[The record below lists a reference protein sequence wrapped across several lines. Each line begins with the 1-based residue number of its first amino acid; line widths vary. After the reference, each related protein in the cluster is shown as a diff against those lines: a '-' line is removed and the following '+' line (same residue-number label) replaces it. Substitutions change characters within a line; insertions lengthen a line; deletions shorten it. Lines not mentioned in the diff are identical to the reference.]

1 MNRISIIV
9 AILSFLSASTS
20 WGQLRDWPYSRTSEE
35 LQGYYSHDAIQPY
48 LQHSYVPAEGVQY
61 EIISTDQNKG
71 GKLRPLAFLTG
82 GYQIDPDQEIPT
94 VNLVG
99 IDYYNE
105 LNPQWSIRGSYIAG
119 ASLFPSYFEEYATN
133 RSIYPGL
140 GFNRSQSELNF
151 ANQFMG
157 QVKYSPT
164 EHFSFELGNG
174 KNFWGNGHRS
184 LILSD
189 LTSPYSYFKINTRVW
204 KLQLTNLYSR
214 LQNFTEDRLLGSTRT
229 KYTASHAL
237 SFQATP
243 NLNLTFFES
252 VVWQATDSM
261 STRNFEFNYINP
273 VIFYRP
279 VEYYQGSADNV
290 LLGLGF
296 EWEPLQTASIYGQLV
311 VDEFL
316 LREVMD
322 RNGWWG
328 NKFAGQL
335 GVHLKPFNPNGYSFR
350 SEVNVAR
357 PFTYTHGSPVQS
369 YTHLGQSLAHPL
381 GTNFFEWVNILKYD
395 NKAWRIEEQFNWA
408 IFGRDFGGENF
419 GGDIFRS
426 YTNPAMQYGN
436 QIGQGQRNEVLLN
449 KFTVERK
456 LGSSNAR
463 VFVSHMWRVQMSE
476 TNRDVNHFVLIGV
489 RLNVTPPVSDF

>member
-1 MNRISIIV
+1 MNRLSLIV
-9 AILSFLSASTS
+9 AFLLLSTSTS
-20 WGQLRDWPYSRTSEE
+20 WSQVNDWPYSRTTEE
-35 LQGYYSHDAIQPY
+35 AKDVFPHDPIQPY
-48 LQHSYVPAEGVQY
+48 RLHSYKPVEGQVY
-61 EIISTDQNKG
+61 EIQSVEEKKG
-71 GKLRPLAFLTG
+71 GKLRPLAYLSG
-82 GYQIDPDQEIPT
+82 GYEIEPSQNYPT
-94 VNLVG
+94 VNLAG
-99 IDYYNE
+99 IDYYNRF
-105 LNPQWSIRGSYIAG
+105 NPQWSLR
-119 ASLFPSYFEEYATN
+119 ASLVAGLAKFPAYFDAYAN
-133 RSIYPGL
+133 DRSIFPGL
-140 GFNRSQSELNF
+140 GFNRSENEASF
-151 ANQFMG
+151 AYQFVG
-157 QVKYSPT
+157 NVKYSPT

-174 KNFWGNGHRS
+174 KNFWGSGHRS

-189 LTSPYSYFKINTRVW
+189 LASPYPYFKITSRVW

-214 LQNFTEDRLLGSTRT
+214 LQNFTEDRLLGNTRT
-229 KYTASHAL
+229 KYTAAHAL
-237 SFQATP
+237 SFNVTSK
-243 NLNLTFFES
+243 LNLTFFES
-252 VVWQATDSM
+252 VVWQATDSL
-261 STRNFEFNYINP
+261 STRNFEFNYLNP

-296 EWEPLQTASIYGQLV
+296 DWQPLQQVSLYGQLV

-335 GVHLKPFNPNGYSFR
+335 GVHVTPLNPNDLSFR
-350 SEVNVAR
+350 SEVNLAR

-395 NKAWRIEEQFNWA
+395 NKTWRIEEQFNWA
-408 IFGRDFGGENF
+408 VFGRDVGDENF

-436 QIGQGQRNEVLLN
+436 SIGQGQRNEVFLN
-449 KFTVERK
+449 KLTVERK
-456 LGSSNAR
+456 LGKANAR
-463 VFVSHMWRVQMSE
+463 VFLSHMWRYQKTE
-476 TNRDVNHFVLIGV
+476 QNGGTNHFALLGV
-489 RLNVTPPVSDF
+489 KLNVTPPVSDF

>member
-1 MNRISIIV
+1 MNRISLIV
-9 AILSFLSASTS
+9 AILSFFSVSKS
-20 WGQLRDWPYSRTSEE
+20 WGQQLDWPYSRTTEE
-35 LQGYYSHDAIQPY
+35 LQTFDSHDAIQPY
-48 LQHSYVPAEGVQY
+48 VQHSYKPVESQHYNTRLENGKN
-61 EIISTDQNKG
+61 S
-71 GKLRPLAFLTG
+71 KLRPLAYLSG
-82 GYQIDPDQEIPT
+82 GYQIDPEQRIPAI
-94 VNLVG
+94 NLAGVE
-99 IDYYNE
+99 YYNQF
-105 LNPQWSIRGSYIAG
+105 NPQWSVRASYIAG
-119 ASLFPSYFEEYATN
+119 FALFPNYFENYAESRNIFPGIGPN
-133 RSIYPGL
+133 RSK
-140 GFNRSQSELNF
+140 SEMTF
-151 ANQFMG
+151 GNQFMG
-157 QVKYSPT
+157 SVKYSPT

-174 KNFWGNGHRS
+174 KNFWGSGHRS

-189 LTSPYSYFKINTRVW
+189 LTSPYPYFKINTRVW

-214 LQNFTEDRLLGSTRT
+214 LQNFTEDKLLGDTRA

-243 NLNLTFFES
+243 KLNFTLFES

-296 EWEPLQTASIYGQLV
+296 EWQAIQTVSLYGQLV

-335 GVHLKPFNPNGYSFR
+335 GVFLTPSNPNGYSFR

-357 PFTYTHGSPVQS
+357 PFTYTHGSPIQS

-381 GTNFFEWVNILKYD
+381 GTNFFEWINILEYESSD
-395 NKAWRIEEQFNWA
+395 WHFEEQFNWA
-408 IFGRDFGGENF
+408 IFGRDVDGQNF

-436 QIGQGQRNEVLLN
+436 EIGQGQLNEVLLN
-449 KFTVERK
+449 KLTIERK
-456 LGSSNAR
+456 VGNSKAR
-463 VFVSHMWRVQMSE
+463 VFLSHMWRVQV
-476 TNRDVNHFVLIGV
+476 TDDLRDVNHFALIGV
-489 RLNVTPPVSDF
+489 KINVTPPISDF